1 MQSQSDTPTTDDAR
15 WASAAVLRITIS
27 QLREWEIDVARHG
40 VTLPKADEEA
50 WEGTELD
57 FRRTVL

>member
-1 MQSQSDTPTTDDAR
+1 MQSQSDTPSADDAR
-15 WASAAVLRITIS
+15 WASAAALRFTIR
-27 QLREWEIDVARHG
+27 QLREWELEVARNG
-40 VTLPKADEEA
+40 VTLPEADEQA